1 MIFLI
6 SYLIFPNNTVLM
18 LTGLIVQA
26 LGGGYIIYGFIFP
39 IKGLRPHDGANPVS
53 RGTINM
59 PVYIDPANVNEAFK
73 DIVALINENAKAR
86 QTFEITFLKDQ
97 ILKSKLELRKLIAQA
112 VGFFVMVLGI
122 SLQILGLII

>member
-1 MIFLI
+1 
-6 SYLIFPNNTVLM
+6 
-18 LTGLIVQA
+18 
-26 LGGGYIIYGFIFP
+26 
-39 IKGLRPHDGANPVS
+39 
-53 RGTINM
+53 M